1 MLEKIKHINPDQLT
15 GIEEFRSAV
24 VVLVNMV
31 EQLLQDNETLR
42 QENRA
47 LKDENAK
54 LKGGNARPQIKA
66 SVKAKANISS
76 GGKEKGS
83 KNRKKYE
90 EKTPIVIDREIIVEV
105 EPELL
110 PSDAVR
116 KGYSEYIQ
124 QDLVITRDNKRFL
137 LAQWY
142 SPSLRRTIGA
152 EFPAG
157 EIGGHFGAGV
167 RSMINVLN
175 HLGNVTESTL
185 ELLMKSFGIRISGGT
200 ISNSLKSERDWAV
213 EEQTAILQS
222 ALHLP
227 EPKQMDST
235 GNVQKGVNKT
245 THIITSSFFS
255 VFYTLKGKSR
265 LDCLRALQGNPAEN
279 LRLLWHGNLDMAF
292 KEAGVSLADRTAAN
306 RLMAAKPLLGWSEF
320 NELMK
325 QQALKIFAKPKIMQ
339 RLCEVMA
346 LTYYAHQ
353 TDFPALKVLLTDNA
367 PEYNNLALF
376 RALCWVHDAR
386 YYNKLNPQIVV
397 HEKILDNF
405 KSRYWDFYDKLL
417 DFKEHPRKIQK
428 KQKDLLSA
436 QFDQIFTPNTKYDA
450 LNLAIERTK
459 ANKAELLRVLD
470 FPALPLHNNAA
481 ELAARR
487 VVRKRDIHLHT
498 WTDWGTQLRD
508 AFMSIIETA
517 VKLGISAFDFIH
529 DRITK
534 QYKMPS
540 LATVIY
546 PGISRTF

>member
-1 MLEKIKHINPDQLT
+1 
-15 GIEEFRSAV
+15 
-24 VVLVNMV
+24 
-31 EQLLQDNETLR
+31 
-42 QENRA
+42 
-47 LKDENAK
+47 
-54 LKGGNARPQIKA
+54 
-66 SVKAKANISS
+66 
-76 GGKEKGS
+76 
-83 KNRKKYE
+83 
-90 EKTPIVIDREIIVEV
+90 
-105 EPELL
+105 
-110 PSDAVR
+110 
-116 KGYSEYIQ
+116 
-124 QDLVITRDNKRFL
+124 
-137 LAQWY
+137 
-142 SPSLRRTIGA
+142 
-152 EFPAG
+152 
-157 EIGGHFGAGV
+157 
-167 RSMINVLN
+167 
-175 HLGNVTESTL
+175 LGNVTEGTL
-185 ELLMKSFGIRISGGT
+185 ELLMKSFGIQISGGT
-200 ISNSLKSERDWAV
+200 ISNLLKSERGWAV

-222 ALHLP
+222 ALHRP

-265 LDCLRALQGNPAEN
+265 LDCLRALQGNPAKN
-279 LRLLWHGNLDMAF
+279 LRLLWHGNLDAAF
-292 KEAGVSLADRTAAN
+292 KEAGVSMADCRVVN
-306 RLMAAKPLLGWSEF
+306 RLMAANPLVGWSEF
-320 NELMK
+320 DELMK
-325 QQALKIFAKPKIMQ
+325 QQAPKIFAKPKIMQ

-346 LTYYAHQ
+346 LAYYAHQ

-386 YYNKLNPQIVV
+386 YYNKLSPQIAV
-397 HEKILDNF
+397 HVKMLDDF

-417 DFKEHPRKIQK
+417 DFKEQPRKIQK
-428 KQKDLLSA
+428 QQKDLLSA

-534 QYKMPS
+534 QNKMPS
-540 LATVIY
+540 LATVIC
-546 PGISRTF
+546 PGVSRSF

>member
-1 MLEKIKHINPDQLT
+1 
-15 GIEEFRSAV
+15 
-24 VVLVNMV
+24 
-31 EQLLQDNETLR
+31 
-42 QENRA
+42 
-47 LKDENAK
+47 
-54 LKGGNARPQIKA
+54 
-66 SVKAKANISS
+66 
-76 GGKEKGS
+76 
-83 KNRKKYE
+83 
-90 EKTPIVIDREIIVEV
+90 
-105 EPELL
+105 
-110 PSDAVR
+110 
-116 KGYSEYIQ
+116 
-124 QDLVITRDNKRFL
+124 
-137 LAQWY
+137 
-142 SPSLRRTIGA
+142 
-152 EFPAG
+152 
-157 EIGGHFGAGV
+157 
-167 RSMINVLN
+167 
-175 HLGNVTESTL
+175 
-185 ELLMKSFGIRISGGT
+185 
-200 ISNSLKSERDWAV
+200 
-213 EEQTAILQS
+213 
-222 ALHLP
+222 
-227 EPKQMDST
+227 
-235 GNVQKGVNKT
+235 
-245 THIITSSFFS
+245 
-255 VFYTLKGKSR
+255 
-265 LDCLRALQGNPAEN
+265 
-279 LRLLWHGNLDMAF
+279 MAF

-325 QQALKIFAKPKIMQ
+325 QQAPKIFAKPKIMQ

-376 RALCWVHDAR
+376 RALLWVHDAR
-386 YYNKLNPQIVV
+386 YYNKLNPLIVV

-436 QFDQIFTPNTKYDA
+436 QFDQIFTPNTQYDA

>member
-1 MLEKIKHINPDQLT
+1 MLDKIKHIDPARLT
-15 GIEEFRSAV
+15 DIEEFRS
-24 VVLVNMV
+24 VLLVLLNLV
-31 EQLLQDNETLR
+31 EDQAKKIEVLE
-42 QENRA
+42 QEIRA
-47 LKDENAK
+47 LKDENSK

-66 SVKAKANISS
+66 SVKEQIKISS

-83 KNRKKYE
+83 KHHKKYE
-90 EKTPIVIDREIIVEV
+90 QQPPVVIDRDIVVEV
-105 EPELL
+105 KPELL
-110 PSDAVR
+110 PWDAVR

-124 QDLVITRDNKRFL
+124 QDLIIARDNKRFL

-142 SPSLRRTIGA
+142 SPSLKRTISA
-152 EFPAG
+152 ELPA
-157 EIGGHFGAGV
+157 EAPAGHFGAGV
-167 RSMINVLN
+167 RSLINVLT
-175 HLGNVTESTL
+175 HLGNVTEGTL
-185 ELLMKSFGIRISGGT
+185 GMLMKSFGIQISAGT
-200 ISNSLKSERDWAV
+200 ISNTLKSEQVWAL
-213 EEQTAILQS
+213 EEQRAILQS
-222 ALHLP
+222 AMHRP

-245 THIITSSFFS
+245 THVITSSFFT

-265 LDCLRALQGNPAEN
+265 LDCLRALQGNPEEG
-279 LRLLWHGNLDMAF
+279 LKLLWHGGI
-292 KEAGVSLADRTAAN
+292 EADFREGGVSLADCRVVN
-306 RLMAAKPLLGWSEF
+306 RLMAAKPLVGWSEF
-320 NELMK
+320 DERMK
-325 QQALKIFAKPKIMQ
+325 QQAPKIFSKPKIMQ
-339 RLCEVMA
+339 RLREVMA
-346 LTYYAHQ
+346 LGYYAHQ

-386 YYNKLNPQIVV
+386 YYNKLNPQITV
-397 HEKILDNF
+397 HEKILDTF

-417 DFKEHPRKIQK
+417 DFKEQPRKIQK
-428 KQKDLLSA
+428 QQKDLLSA

-517 VKLGISAFDFIH
+517 VKLGISAFDFIQ

-534 QYKMPS
+534 QYRMPS

-546 PGISRTF
+546 PGVSRTF

>member
-1 MLEKIKHINPDQLT
+1 MLDKIKHIDPDQITNAEL
-15 GIEEFRSAV
+15 RSV
-24 VVLVNMV
+24 VVLLLNLIE
-31 EQLLQDNETLR
+31 EQAQKIGLLE
-42 QENRA
+42 QEIRT

-54 LKGGNARPQIKA
+54 LKGGNARPHLKA
-66 SVKAKANISS
+66 SVKDKANISS
-76 GGKEKGS
+76 GGKEKGP
-83 KNRKKYE
+83 KNRKRYE
-90 EKTPIVIDREIIVEV
+90 GKAPIVVDREIVVEV
-105 EPELL
+105 APESL
-110 PSDAVR
+110 PEDAVR

-124 QDLVITRDNKRFL
+124 QDLVIARDNKRFL

-142 SPSLRRTIGA
+142 SPSLRQTIGA

-167 RSMINVLN
+167 RSLINVLN
-175 HLGNVTESTL
+175 HLGNVTEGTL
-185 ELLMKSFGIRISGGT
+185 ELLMKSFGIQISGGT
-200 ISNSLKSERDWAV
+200 ISNLLKSEHGWAV

-222 ALHLP
+222 AMHRP

-279 LRLLWHGNLDMAF
+279 LRLLWHGNLDSAF
-292 KEAGVSLADRTAAN
+292 KEAGVSLADRKAVN
-306 RLMAAKPLLGWSEF
+306 RLMAAKPYLSWREF
-320 NELMK
+320 DELMK
-325 QQALKIFAKPKIMQ
+325 QQAPKIFGKPKIMQ
-339 RLCEVMA
+339 RLREVMA
-346 LTYYAHQ
+346 LTYYTHQ
-353 TDFPALKVLLTDNA
+353 TEFPALKVLLTDNA
-367 PEYNNLALF
+367 PEYNSLALF
-376 RALCWVHDAR
+376 RALCWIHDAR
-386 YYNKLNPQIVV
+386 YYNKLNPQIAV
-397 HEKILDNF
+397 HEKILDVF

-417 DFKEHPRKIQK
+417 DFKEQTRKIQK
-428 KQKDLLSA
+428 QQKDLLRA

-470 FPALPLHNNAA
+470 FPTLPLHNNAA

-498 WTDWGTQLRD
+498 WSDWGTQLRD

-517 VKLGISAFDFIH
+517 IKLGISAFDFIH

>member
-1 MLEKIKHINPDQLT
+1 MLDKIKHIDPDQ
-15 GIEEFRSAV
+15 IPNEEFRSV
-24 VVLVNMV
+24 VVLLLNLIE
-31 EQLLQDNETLR
+31 EQAQKIGLLER
-42 QENRA
+42 EIRA
-47 LKDENAK
+47 LKDENAR

-66 SVKAKANISS
+66 SVKEKVNISS

-83 KNRKKYE
+83 KNHKKYE
-90 EKTPIVIDREIIVEV
+90 EKAPIVIDRDIVVEV
-105 EPELL
+105 APESL
-110 PSDAVR
+110 PEDAVR

-124 QDLVITRDNKRFL
+124 QDLVIARDNKRFL

-142 SPSLRRTIGA
+142 SPSLRQTIGA

-157 EIGGHFGAGV
+157 ELEGHFGAGV
-167 RSMINVLN
+167 RSLINVLN
-175 HLGNVTESTL
+175 HLGNVTEGTL
-185 ELLMKSFGIRISGGT
+185 DLLMKSFGIQISGGT
-200 ISNSLKSERDWAV
+200 ISNLLKSEHGWAV
-213 EEQTAILQS
+213 EEQRAILQS
-222 ALHLP
+222 AMHRP

-279 LRLLWHGNLDMAF
+279 LRLLWHGNLDSTF
-292 KEAGVSLADRTAAN
+292 KEAGVGFADNRVVN
-306 RLMAAKPLLGWSEF
+306 RLMAAKPCVGWREF
-320 NELMK
+320 DELMK
-325 QQALKIFAKPKIMQ
+325 QQAPKIFGKPNIMQ
-339 RLCEVMA
+339 RLREVMA

-367 PEYNNLALF
+367 PEYNLLALF

-386 YYNKLNPQIVV
+386 YYNKLNPQIAV
-397 HEKILDNF
+397 HEKILDKF

-417 DFKEHPRKIQK
+417 DFKEQPREIQK

-481 ELAARR
+481 ELAARK

-498 WTDWGTQLRD
+498 WSDWGTQLRD
-508 AFMSIIETA
+508 AFLSIIETA
-517 VKLGISAFDFIH
+517 IKLGISALDFIH

-546 PGISRTF
+546 PQFSRTF